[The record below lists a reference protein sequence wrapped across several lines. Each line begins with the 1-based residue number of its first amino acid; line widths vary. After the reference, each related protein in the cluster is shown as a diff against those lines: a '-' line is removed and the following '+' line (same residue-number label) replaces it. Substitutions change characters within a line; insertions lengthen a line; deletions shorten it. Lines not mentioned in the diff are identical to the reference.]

1 LLDRPDR
8 PAAGRHRL
16 PAFVFPGDPIE
27 FAARHGRTPGR
38 GFFLASTVRRVEQTG
53 TFVMR
58 HLAYIP
64 IALVVLLCGGLGLA
78 SAQDAGKYPE
88 QLVRIVVP
96 FSAGSMTDIIARVI
110 AEKLQ
115 QRWSK
120 EVVVENRPGLA
131 GTSSV
136 AKAAA
141 DGYTLMLSS
150 NGHTV
155 IGHLNKNL
163 AFDPVRDFVG
173 VTQVATTPLILT
185 VPPDSSAKS
194 VKELI
199 ELARSKP
206 GEFNYSSA
214 GLGSTTGIAGALFR
228 QTTKTDI
235 VHLPF
240 KGLPETHTAIIRGDV
255 ALGFSFFAAAGDL
268 IQGGRLKA
276 LAVTGP
282 ERLRVL
288 PEVPTF
294 REAGVPEFEYD
305 SWFGVLAPA
314 GTAKAIVDKASRDIG
329 EVVQMPDVKARFEPQ
344 GVVLVSTSPDR
355 FDEILKD
362 DVQRYSS
369 LFKASN

>member
-1 LLDRPDR
+1 
-8 PAAGRHRL
+8 
-16 PAFVFPGDPIE
+16 
-27 FAARHGRTPGR
+27 
-38 GFFLASTVRRVEQTG
+38 
-53 TFVMR
+53 MR
-58 HLAYIP
+58 KVAN
-64 IALVVLLCGGLGLA
+64 ALVLLA
-78 SAQDAGKYPE
+78 ATVVMVAEAEAQDAAKYPE
-88 QLVRIVVP
+88 QIVRLVVP
-96 FSAGSMTDIIARVI
+96 FSAGSMTDVLARVV

-120 EVVVENRPGLA
+120 DVLVENRPGLA
-131 GTSSV
+131 GTASV
-136 AKAAA
+136 AKAGA
-141 DGYTLMLSS
+141 DGHTLMLSS

-163 AFDPVRDFVG
+163 AFAPVRDFVG
-173 VTQVATTPLILT
+173 VTQVAITPLIMV
-185 VPPDSSAKS
+185 VPPDASPKS
-194 VKELI
+194 VKELVD
-199 ELARSKP
+199 LARAKP
-206 GEFNYSSA
+206 GELNYSSA

-268 IQGGRLKA
+268 IQGGRIRA

-282 ERLRVL
+282 DRLRVL

-294 REAGVPEFEYD
+294 KEAGLPEFEYD

-314 GTAKAIVDKASRDIG
+314 GTPKAIVEKVSHEIAQ
-329 EVVQMPDVKARFEPQ
+329 VLQLPDVKARFEPQ

-355 FDEILKD
+355 FDQILKD
-362 DVQRYSS
+362 DVQRYAT
-369 LFKASN
+369 LFKLSN

>member
-1 LLDRPDR
+1 MPQFAKILLAV
-8 PAAGRHRL
+8 AA
-16 PAFVFPGDPIE
+16 
-27 FAARHGRTPGR
+27 
-38 GFFLASTVRRVEQTG
+38 TV
-53 TFVMR
+53 
-58 HLAYIP
+58 
-64 IALVVLLCGGLGLA
+64 ALFGQAL
-78 SAQDAGKYPE
+78 AQDAAKYPE
-88 QLVRIVVP
+88 QLVRLVVP
-96 FSAGSMTDIIARVI
+96 FSAGSMTDLLARVV

-115 QRWSK
+115 QRWSR

-136 AKAAA
+136 AKATA

-173 VTQVATTPLILT
+173 ITQVAITPLILV
-185 VPPDSSAKS
+185 VPPDSAPKS
-194 VKELI
+194 LMDLVN
-199 ELARSKP
+199 LARSKP
-206 GEFNYSSA
+206 GELNYSSA

-255 ALGFSFFAAAGDL
+255 ALGFSFYAAGGDL
-268 IQGGRLKA
+268 IQGGRLRA
-276 LAVTGP
+276 LAVTGAN
-282 ERLRVL
+282 RLAVL
-288 PEVPTF
+288 PDVPTF
-294 REAGVPEFEYD
+294 KEAGLAEFEYD

-314 GTAKAIVDKASRDIG
+314 GTPKAIVDKAARDIA
-329 EVVQMPDVKARFEPQ
+329 EIVQMPDVKARFEPQ
-344 GVVLVSTSPDR
+344 GVLLLSTPPDR
-355 FDEILKD
+355 FDQILKD
-362 DVQRYSS
+362 DVQRYAA

>member
-1 LLDRPDR
+1 
-8 PAAGRHRL
+8 
-16 PAFVFPGDPIE
+16 
-27 FAARHGRTPGR
+27 
-38 GFFLASTVRRVEQTG
+38 
-53 TFVMR
+53 MR
-58 HLAYIP
+58 QVAN
-64 IALVVLLCGGLGLA
+64 ALVVLAATVVMVAEAG
-78 SAQDAGKYPE
+78 AQDAAKYPE
-88 QLVRIVVP
+88 QMVRLVVP
-96 FSAGSMTDIIARVI
+96 FSAGSMTDVLARVV

-120 EVVVENRPGLA
+120 DVLVENRPGLA
-131 GTSSV
+131 GTASV
-136 AKAAA
+136 AKAGA
-141 DGYTLMLSS
+141 DGHTLMLSS

-155 IGHLNKNL
+155 VGHLNKNL

-173 VTQVATTPLILT
+173 VTQVAITPLIMV
-185 VPPDSSAKS
+185 VPPDSSPKS
-194 VKELI
+194 VKELVD
-199 ELARSKP
+199 LARAKP
-206 GEFNYSSA
+206 GELNYSSA

-268 IQGGRLKA
+268 IQGGRIRA

-282 ERLRVL
+282 DRLRVL

-294 REAGVPEFEYD
+294 KEAGLPEFEYD

-314 GTAKAIVDKASRDIG
+314 GTPKAIVEKVSREIAQ
-329 EVVQMPDVKARFEPQ
+329 VLQLPDVKARFEPQ

-355 FDEILKD
+355 FDEILKE
-362 DVQRYSS
+362 DVQRYAT
-369 LFKASN
+369 LFKLSN

>member
-1 LLDRPDR
+1 
-8 PAAGRHRL
+8 
-16 PAFVFPGDPIE
+16 
-27 FAARHGRTPGR
+27 
-38 GFFLASTVRRVEQTG
+38 
-53 TFVMR
+53 MR
-58 HLAYIP
+58 KVAN
-64 IALVVLLCGGLGLA
+64 ALVVLAATVVMVAEAG
-78 SAQDAGKYPE
+78 AQDAAKYPE
-88 QLVRIVVP
+88 QMVRLVVP
-96 FSAGSMTDIIARVI
+96 FSAGSMTDVLARVV

-120 EVVVENRPGLA
+120 DVLVENRPGLA
-131 GTSSV
+131 GTASV
-136 AKAAA
+136 AKAGA
-141 DGYTLMLSS
+141 DGHTLMLSS

-173 VTQVATTPLILT
+173 VTQVAITPLIMV
-185 VPPDSSAKS
+185 VPPNSSPKS
-194 VKELI
+194 VKELVD
-199 ELARSKP
+199 LARAKP
-206 GEFNYSSA
+206 GELNYSSA

-268 IQGGRLKA
+268 IQGGRIRA

-282 ERLRVL
+282 DRLRVL

-294 REAGVPEFEYD
+294 KEAGLPEFEYN

-314 GTAKAIVDKASRDIG
+314 GTAKAIVEKVSREIAQ
-329 EVVQMPDVKARFEPQ
+329 VLQLPDVKARFEPQ

-362 DVQRYSS
+362 DVQRYAT
-369 LFKASN
+369 LFKLSN

>member
-1 LLDRPDR
+1 M
-8 PAAGRHRL
+8 
-16 PAFVFPGDPIE
+16 
-27 FAARHGRTPGR
+27 
-38 GFFLASTVRRVEQTG
+38 RRV
-53 TFVMR
+53 
-58 HLAYIP
+58 AN
-64 IALVVLLCGGLGLA
+64 ALVVLAAAVVMVAEAG
-78 SAQDAGKYPE
+78 AQDAAKYPE
-88 QLVRIVVP
+88 QMVRLVVP
-96 FSAGSMTDIIARVI
+96 FSAGSMTDVLARVV

-120 EVVVENRPGLA
+120 DVLVENRPGLA
-131 GTSSV
+131 GTASV
-136 AKAAA
+136 AKAGA
-141 DGYTLMLSS
+141 DGHTLMLSS

-173 VTQVATTPLILT
+173 VTQVAITPLIMV
-185 VPPDSSAKS
+185 VPPDSSPKS
-194 VKELI
+194 VKELVD
-199 ELARSKP
+199 LARAKP
-206 GEFNYSSA
+206 GELNYSSA

-268 IQGGRLKA
+268 IQGGRIRA

-282 ERLRVL
+282 DRLRVL

-294 REAGVPEFEYD
+294 KEAGLPEFEYD

-314 GTAKAIVDKASRDIG
+314 GTAKAIVEKVSREIAQ
-329 EVVQMPDVKARFEPQ
+329 VLQLPDVKARFEPQ

-362 DVQRYSS
+362 DVQRYAT
-369 LFKASN
+369 LFKLSN

>member
-1 LLDRPDR
+1 
-8 PAAGRHRL
+8 
-16 PAFVFPGDPIE
+16 
-27 FAARHGRTPGR
+27 
-38 GFFLASTVRRVEQTG
+38 
-53 TFVMR
+53 MR
-58 HLAYIP
+58 QVAN
-64 IALVVLLCGGLGLA
+64 ALVVLAATVAMVAEAG
-78 SAQDAGKYPE
+78 AQDAAKYPE
-88 QLVRIVVP
+88 QMVRLVVP
-96 FSAGSMTDIIARVI
+96 FSAGSMTDVLARVV

-120 EVVVENRPGLA
+120 DVLVENRPGLA
-131 GTSSV
+131 GTASV
-136 AKAAA
+136 AKAGA
-141 DGYTLMLSS
+141 DGHTLMLSS

-173 VTQVATTPLILT
+173 VTQVAITPLIMV
-185 VPPDSSAKS
+185 VPPDSSPKS
-194 VKELI
+194 VKELVD
-199 ELARSKP
+199 LARAKP
-206 GEFNYSSA
+206 GELNYSSA

-268 IQGGRLKA
+268 IQGGRIRA

-282 ERLRVL
+282 DRLRVL

-294 REAGVPEFEYD
+294 KEAGLPEFEYD

-314 GTAKAIVDKASRDIG
+314 GTPKAIVEKVSREIAQ
-329 EVVQMPDVKARFEPQ
+329 VLQLPDVKARFEPQ

-355 FDEILKD
+355 FDEILKE
-362 DVQRYSS
+362 DVQRYAT
-369 LFKASN
+369 LFKLSN

>member
-1 LLDRPDR
+1 
-8 PAAGRHRL
+8 
-16 PAFVFPGDPIE
+16 
-27 FAARHGRTPGR
+27 
-38 GFFLASTVRRVEQTG
+38 
-53 TFVMR
+53 MR
-58 HLAYIP
+58 QVAN
-64 IALVVLLCGGLGLA
+64 ALVVLAATVAMVAEAG
-78 SAQDAGKYPE
+78 AQDAAKYPE
-88 QLVRIVVP
+88 QMVRLVVP
-96 FSAGSMTDIIARVI
+96 FSAGSMTDVLARVV

-120 EVVVENRPGLA
+120 DVLVENRPGLA
-131 GTSSV
+131 GTASV
-136 AKAAA
+136 AKAGA
-141 DGYTLMLSS
+141 DGHTLMLSS

-173 VTQVATTPLILT
+173 VTQVAITPLIMV
-185 VPPDSSAKS
+185 VPPDSSPKS
-194 VKELI
+194 VKELVD
-199 ELARSKP
+199 LARAKP
-206 GEFNYSSA
+206 GELNYSSA

-268 IQGGRLKA
+268 IQGGRIRA

-282 ERLRVL
+282 DRLRVL

-294 REAGVPEFEYD
+294 KEAGLPEFEYD

-314 GTAKAIVDKASRDIG
+314 GTPKAIVEKVSREITQ
-329 EVVQMPDVKARFEPQ
+329 VLQLPDVKARFEPQ

-355 FDEILKD
+355 FDEILKE
-362 DVQRYSS
+362 DVQRYAT
-369 LFKASN
+369 LFKLSN